1 MKSAREL
8 MTTPFVAVQADDPV
22 EKVGS
27 VLLESG
33 HHSLPVLDKDGR
45 LVGMIGER
53 DLIDAHRRVHLP
65 TLVTILDAL
74 IPLGGMHEYEEELR
88 KVTAVSAAQLA
99 STQVVTVAPDE
110 DADAVAEKLLRKEI
124 HAVPV
129 VDGEKRV
136 IGIIT
141 RSDVLRNLLNP

>member
-99 STQVVTVAPDE
+99 STQVITAAPDE
-110 DADAVAEKLLRKEI
+110 DADAVAEKLLRKDI

-141 RSDVLRNLLNP
+141 RSDVLRNLLTP